1 MHKAER
7 KKTGKAVP
15 PSDTAPSPGNK
26 PLLVRKLTCLE
37 DVRRIQA
44 RLVKEYLA
52 GRISTETAK
61 TGAYLTSTL
70 VQTLRELKP
79 PQGHGEVITLVE
91 ITGGSEEEEAF
102 IKAMN
107 SNIMDAPTDNTNN

>member
-1 MHKAER
+1 MHKDER
-7 KKTGKAVP
+7 KKARKAVP
-15 PSDTAPSPGNK
+15 PGDTAPPPGNK
-26 PLLVRKLTCLE
+26 PLLVRKLTTLE

-44 RLVKEYLA
+44 RLIKEYLG

-61 TGAYLTSTL
+61 CGAYLTSTL

-79 PQGHGEVITLVE
+79 PQGHGDFVTTVE
-91 ITGGSEEEEAF
+91 IVGGSEEEEAF

-107 SNIMDAPTDNTNN
+107 SSIMDAPETNQ